1 MMRWRPARAAA
12 HRLFSAEFA
21 RKDGQPRKKISRLGV
36 GQPLHWAQI
45 EPLAQWSRNSL
56 INRYVHDTELSTW
69 HSSLAG
75 LSSMYSIF
83 SSMRIFD
90 PDLLYDYF
98 NRPDVFV
105 LKFIFSLI
113 YESP

>member
-45 EPLAQWSRNSL
+45 EPLAQWSRNS
-56 INRYVHDTELSTW
+56 
-69 HSSLAG
+69 
-75 LSSMYSIF
+75 
-83 SSMRIFD
+83 
-90 PDLLYDYF
+90 
-98 NRPDVFV
+98 
-105 LKFIFSLI
+105 
-113 YESP
+113 

>member
-21 RKDGQPRKKISRLGV
+21 RKDGQRKKISRLGV

-45 EPLAQWSRNSL
+45 EPLAYWSRNSL

-75 LSSMYSIF
+75 LSSMSSIF
-83 SSMRIFD
+83 SSMRILD